1 MKKTWH
7 ENLRELLMRA
17 VPRSPGLILDSRS
30 PVAERGME
38 PSMGS
43 KGGRHGRNMLAET
56 INGQYK
62 AELIHRRA
70 HWKTGESMW
79 LVPRNG
85 CHDSTTIG
93 CSNSSAT
100 SHRPSLRQTTTGQ
113 SLVRTP
119 ELSELDPPVSTKSGM
134 VHHENN
140 RSKSTK

>member
-30 PVAERGME
+30 PVAEGH
-38 PSMGS
+38 GAFN
-43 KGGRHGRNMLAET
+43 GQQGRQPWEELLAET